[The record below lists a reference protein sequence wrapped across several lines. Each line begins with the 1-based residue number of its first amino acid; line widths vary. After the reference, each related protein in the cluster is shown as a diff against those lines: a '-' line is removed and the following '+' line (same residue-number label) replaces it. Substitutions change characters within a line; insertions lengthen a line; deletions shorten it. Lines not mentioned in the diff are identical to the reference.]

1 MKAEVEVMDFKEEI
15 LVQER
20 CIKQHAL
27 IAVKNAKFHSNL
39 QKASQFIAEIALQ
52 VREEISFTSKSKYLL
67 FYF

>member
-1 MKAEVEVMDFKEEI
+1 MKAEVEAMDFQEEI

-39 QKASQFIAEIALQ
+39 QKVSQFIVKTVMLRRSQ
-52 VREEISFTSKSKYLL
+52 DTNL
-67 FYF
+67 FY